1 MSNSGWRFME
11 AEKGRKS
18 SSTPAPVLQPLL
30 LYQYCHLSALDIP
43 ESCDDTV
50 IRIQLHPASAC
61 HELSRTNTFAC
72 PHSALTLASIL
83 LKRRPVGQHFS
94 GGRGR
99 LGRRLLHRVVSPGHS
114 ALGKERRKREKFRPL
129 SLSPFLNGQ
138 GGREVVRVPEKQ

>member
-30 LYQYCHLSALDIP
+30 LHQYCHLSALDIP

-99 LGRRLLHRVVSPGHS
+99 RLLHRVVSPGHS
-114 ALGKERRKREKFRPL
+114 ALGKEPRKREKFRPL
-129 SLSPFLNGQ
+129 SLSLSERR
-138 GGREVVRVPEKQ
+138 GREVVRVPEKQ